1 MAERGPRAGA
11 SAAPPAAEQSAE
23 DGAAREATFE
33 ELLKLGLDE
42 SLFKAHFESL
52 PGPAY
57 IWRRD
62 GRDFKLVA
70 CNKAAIE
77 RVRTMAREFVIGCS
91 AKALQKGLDFVG
103 QLDEC
108 LASGAVRQIELDYQ
122 YRSGVV
128 RRLSVTL
135 IPIHSDHVVHHTEDI
150 TERHVAEQ
158 ALRASE
164 ARSRALMDAHPD
176 MLMRV
181 SRDGLYLDAH
191 VPEPITRLL
200 GFRPEHFVGKRVDEL
215 FDEEFARMHALYRAK
230 ALESGGVQ
238 KWEYTRIVNGIRR
251 FVESRFVRIGEDQVM
266 VTVTDVTERVDLERQ
281 IVSSVERERYHIGH
295 DLHDGLGQ
303 ILTGVKLMLEPLRK
317 KLPADASLDGS
328 NLQQAIDLINQAI
341 AQTSELARGLSPVPR
356 EAGVTL
362 RHALEQLAAR
372 SQSMFG
378 VECRVHATAKLDQL
392 SEESANNLY
401 RIAQEAVTNAVKHG
415 KATRVDIRAKV
426 VADNLTLTI
435 EDNGVGFKRTK
446 SASGGMGMHIM
457 RYRARAIGGELTAV
471 TRPDGGA
478 VVSCQCP
485 FPSTPRRVTADDAA

>member
-62 GRDFKLVA
+62 GGDFKLVA

-77 RVRTMAREFVIGCS
+77 RVRSMAREFVIGCS

-341 AQTSELARGLSPVPR
+341 AQTSELARYGAQAARGRRDAAACARAARGAFAVDVRCRVPR
-356 EAGVTL
+356 ARHCEARSAQRGEREQSLSHCAGSRDERGKARQGDAGRHSREGRRRQFDADDRGQRRRLQAYEVRERRHGHAHHAIPRARDRRRADS
-362 RHALEQLAAR
+362 RHAPGR
-372 SQSMFG
+372 
-378 VECRVHATAKLDQL
+378 R
-392 SEESANNLY
+392 
-401 RIAQEAVTNAVKHG
+401 R
-415 KATRVDIRAKV
+415 R
-426 VADNLTLTI
+426 
-435 EDNGVGFKRTK
+435 
-446 SASGGMGMHIM
+446 
-457 RYRARAIGGELTAV
+457 
-471 TRPDGGA
+471 RP
-478 VVSCQCP
+478 
-485 FPSTPRRVTADDAA
+485 